1 VVAGE
6 LAVST
11 MIAGIRAGV
20 YAGAQPR
27 STERLRIRPAVLGPD
42 AVLVGLARVAVDHRF
57 SAEAVDAR
65 LG

>member
-1 VVAGE
+1 
-6 LAVST
+6 
-11 MIAGIRAGV
+11 
-20 YAGAQPR
+20 
-27 STERLRIRPAVLGPD
+27 VLGPD